1 ERWVARNCASFGLVA
16 GVGSAGRK
24 YAPGKQ
30 HRADRMAETGLNEAG
45 LNGIRR
51 PGDRDLRAKDLDK
64 DGVDAEVIYGVL
76 AAAAKLED
84 ASASAEMLRIYNNF
98 IIDFCRRYPQRMIG
112 FACLA
117 FRDLPAA
124 GDEVHSVSQ
133 PGV

>member
-30 HRADRMAETGLNEAG
+30 HRADRMAETGLYDAG
-45 LNGIRR
+45 LNGVRR
-51 PGDRDLRAKDLDK
+51 PGDPDVRAQELDK

-84 ASASAEMLRIYNNF
+84 ASASAGMLASQNNVTLSF
-98 IIDFCRRYPQRMIG
+98 
-112 FACLA
+112 
-117 FRDLPAA
+117 
-124 GDEVHSVSQ
+124 
-133 PGV
+133 